1 MPALT
6 ALSTVTIAALP
17 AGPGSDLVAA
27 HSESPPQLNDDGK
40 NSVEIPED
48 SSVAIPITDL
58 VKIVES
64 DRVSQAITSR
74 YGKGRDRGLTSQ
86 PGNRLNGLILRNK
99 RKCAAPSIIFR
110 TLFYLRRWLWWEAIS
125 LFLLLPGRSRLGN
138 Q

>member
-64 DRVSQAITSR
+64 ERVSQAIKSR
-74 YGKGRDRGLTSQ
+74 YGKGRDRGLTSH
-86 PGNRLNGLILRNK
+86 
-99 RKCAAPSIIFR
+99 
-110 TLFYLRRWLWWEAIS
+110 
-125 LFLLLPGRSRLGN
+125 SRVIA
-138 Q
+138 